1 VQASSDPARRVAS
14 PPSIV
19 ILAAGLGVRLGRPL
33 PKPLTPLRDG
43 RSILEQQHEALRSVF
58 PSSRV
63 HIVVGFKHELIME
76 AFPGSLY
83 IYNPDY
89 SETNTSKSLLRG
101 LRLAD
106 GAGVVWLN
114 GDVVFDPRL
123 LDELK
128 PFVDA
133 GQTAICVNEERV
145 ADEEIKYTLD
155 EAGSVKELSKS
166 VRGALGEA
174 IGINFVAARDRPTLI
189 RHLEACDD
197 SDYFER
203 GIETAIAAG
212 ELVVKPASVSRYVA
226 IEVDTEEDL
235 GAANASLGG

>member
-1 VQASSDPARRVAS
+1 MTS
-14 PPSIV
+14 PSIV

-33 PKPLTPLRDG
+33 PKPLTRLRDG
-43 RSILEQQHEALRSVF
+43 RSILEQQHEALGAAF
-58 PSSRV
+58 PDGRI

-83 IYNPDY
+83 VYNPDY

-101 LRLAD
+101 LRLVGD
-106 GAGVVWLN
+106 GGVVWLN

-123 LDELK
+123 LAELR
-128 PFVDA
+128 PYVESD
-133 GQTAICVNEERV
+133 QTAICVNEESV
-145 ADEEIKYTLD
+145 AEEEVKYALD
-155 EAGSVKELSKS
+155 GGGNVSELSKS
-166 VRGALGEA
+166 VEGALGEA
-174 IGINFVAARDRPTLI
+174 IGINFVAAQDRETLI

-212 ELVVKPASVSRYVA
+212 ELVVKPVSVSRYAA

-235 GAANASLGG
+235 GAANATLDG